1 MKKIP
6 TRALVMLAL
15 LAAIS
20 VVLARFIIP
29 MPNVTMRFSIEAAPI
44 IIAGLLFGP
53 VPGAIVGFV
62 ADLVGCLFSGYGY
75 NPVFSLPPVL
85 IGLCVGLLRGL
96 LYKKISYPRVLA
108 TFLPAVV
115 LGSILWQ
122 SYWLSFFYGTKTF
135 GAFLLSRSLQ
145 FAITSV
151 INALVVYLLFR
162 NHVFTGLRLW
172 PPVGMQYKTGSDN
185 AAATEKSDTK

>member
-6 TRALVMLAL
+6 TRALVTLAL

-85 IGLCVGLLRGL
+85 IGLCAGLLRGL

-151 INALVVYLLFR
+151 INALVVYLLFH

-172 PPVGMQYKTGSDN
+172 PPVGMQNKTGSDN

>member
-1 MKKIP
+1 MKKCT
-6 TRALVMLAL
+6 TRMLVTLAL

-29 MPNVTMRFSIEAAPI
+29 MPSPTLRFSIEAAPVI
-44 IIAGLLFGP
+44 LAGLLYGP
-53 VPGAIVGFV
+53 VPGAAVGLV
-62 ADLVGCLFSGYGY
+62 ADVVGCLFSGYGY
-75 NPVFSLPPVL
+75 NPVFSVPPVL
-85 IGLCVGLLRGL
+85 IGLCAGLMRPL
-96 LYKKISYPRVLA
+96 LLKKFSYLRVLA

-135 GAFLLSRSLQ
+135 GAFLISRALQ

-151 INALVVYLLFR
+151 INALVVFLLLKSPAFQS
-162 NHVFTGLRLW
+162 LKLW
-172 PPVGMQYKTGSDN
+172 QGANTKSN
-185 AAATEKSDTK
+185 EKSDQI